1 MSQPAIPAVPDPS
14 VPAAAPTAPSAPPV
28 APARPGAPRTFHG
41 DSFADPWEW
50 LRDKDDPE
58 VLAHLQAES
67 AWTDRITAPTRPLR
81 DRLVAE
87 FRAHTVETD
96 TTVPVRQ
103 GDWWYFSRTTE
114 GHSYP
119 SHHRV
124 PVDTTTPEPE
134 VPVVVPAVPL
144 PGEQLLLDEEEQARG
159 HEFFRLAAL
168 SPSPDAARI
177 AWQRDVLGDERWTV
191 VVQDAASGRVLD
203 EGVTGAGEG
212 LAWSADGRFLLY
224 PRVDDAWRQ
233 HQVWLH
239 EVGTNPAGDR
249 LVLEEPDE
257 RFALYFLPCRDR
269 AWVEV
274 ISESTTTSEAWLWPT
289 AHPTCAPIPV
299 TGRTRDVLVDVEP
312 AGDHLLLVHSATSRE
327 GTLAAAPLPADLT
340 PFLRPLDEGGARGGT
355 GAATRT
361 EPEAGSVDD
370 TATGTEP
377 GAGSA
382 TGAAT
387 VAVDD
392 AATPGTTPQPL
403 LAPPASWVPLRE
415 AGEGERLLGVE
426 AFATFMLLSMRSE
439 GLTQVEYRLRSGAP
453 GETPLAAGALV
464 DVWGPGHRV
473 ASDSPVRTIESAA
486 GPRFEDTTFR
496 VEHQSL
502 AVPPQV
508 VEVDPRTG
516 GRRVLKQLEV
526 PGWDPADYVE
536 ERHWVTARDGRTRVP
551 VSLVHRRD
559 VTADSTAPG
568 WLYGYGSYEVS
579 IDPVFSVTRLPL
591 LERGVVHAIAHV
603 RGGGELG
610 RAWYEDGKLERKPH
624 TFTDFVDIARWMVSS
639 GWVAPGRLA
648 AEGRSAGG
656 LLMGAVA
663 NLDPAAF
670 RVVLAGVP
678 FVDALTTILD
688 PSLPLTVGEWEEWG
702 NPVESEDIYRV
713 MRSYSPYENVRDGV
727 QYPAVFASTSL
738 NDTRVFFVEP
748 TKWVQRLREA
758 ATNDP
763 VGRPI
768 VLRTQMAAGH
778 AGKSGRY
785 AAWDTR
791 AEEYAFALGQLGVAD

>member
-1 MSQPAIPAVPDPS
+1 MGPGHVPGPGLGWWTMSASSTDS
-14 VPAAAPTAPSAPPV
+14 LPSAPATPGIPPL
-28 APARPGAPRTFHG
+28 APRRPGAPRTFHG

-50 LRDKDDPE
+50 LRDKEDPE
-58 VLAHLQAES
+58 VLAHLEAEN
-67 AWTDRITAPTRPLR
+67 AWTDRVTAPTRPLR
-81 DRLVAE
+81 DRLVSE

-96 TTVPVRQ
+96 TTVPVRE

-124 PVDTTTPEPE
+124 PVDTTAPDPA
-134 VPVVVPAVPL
+134 VPVVLPGAPL
-144 PGEQLLLDEEEQARG
+144 PGEQLLVDEEVCARG
-159 HEFFRLAAL
+159 QEFFRLASL
-168 SPSPDAARI
+168 SPSPDATRI
-177 AWQRDVLGDERWTV
+177 AWQRDLAGDERWTV
-191 VVQDAASGRVLD
+191 VVQDVASGEVLD
-203 EGVTGAGEG
+203 EGVTGTGQG

-233 HQVWLH
+233 HQLWLH
-239 EVGTNPAGDR
+239 EVGAEPRTDR

-257 RFALYFLPCRDR
+257 RFALYFATCRDR

-274 ISESTTTSEAWLWPT
+274 ISESTTTSEVWLWPT
-289 AHPTCAPIPV
+289 AHPDCAPVPV

-327 GTLAAAPLPADLT
+327 GTLAAAPLPGDLA
-340 PFLRPLDEGGARGGT
+340 PFLHPLEEGATGDGPHDAVPTDGSGEDGIPSDVGPHDGARPT
-355 GAATRT
+355 
-361 EPEAGSVDD
+361 S
-370 TATGTEP
+370 TGTRRE
-377 GAGSA
+377 
-382 TGAAT
+382 
-387 VAVDD
+387 
-392 AATPGTTPQPL
+392 L
-403 LAPPASWVPLRE
+403 LAPPSSWVPLRE
-415 AGEGERLLGVE
+415 ADEGERLLGVE
-426 AFATFMLLSMRSE
+426 AFSTFMLLSLRSG
-439 GLTQVEYRLRSGAP
+439 GLTQIEYRLRDGAP
-453 GETPLAAGALV
+453 GDVPLPAAGLV
-464 DVWGPGHRV
+464 DVWGAGQRV
-473 ASDSPVRTIESAA
+473 ASDTPVRTIESAA

-502 AVPPQV
+502 VVPPQV
-508 VEVDPRTG
+508 LEVDPRTG
-516 GRRVLKQLEV
+516 GRRVLKELEV
-526 PGWDPADYVE
+526 PGWDATRFVE
-536 ERHWVTARDGRTRVP
+536 ERHWVTARDGHTRVP

-559 VTADSTAPG
+559 VSADSTAPG

-579 IDPVFSVTRLPL
+579 MDPFFSVMRLPL
-591 LERGVVHAIAHV
+591 LERGVVYAIAHV

-624 TFTDFVDIARWMVSS
+624 TFTDFVDVAHWMVSS
-639 GWVAPGRLA
+639 GWVARGRLA

-702 NPVESEDIYRV
+702 NPIESEEIYRV
-713 MRSYSPYENVRDGV
+713 MRSYSPYENVRDHV
-727 QYPAVFASTSL
+727 RYPAVFASTSL

-748 TKWVQRLREA
+748 AKWVQRLREA

-763 VGRPI
+763 VSRPI
-768 VLRTQMAAGH
+768 VLRTQMVAGH

-785 AAWDTR
+785 GAWDSR
-791 AEEYAFALGQLGVAD
+791 AEEYAFALGQLGVTD